1 MHVIVGMADDRA
13 GPEPDLTPLPALT
26 IALSAGTSFV
36 EGANTGLVTMHFR
49 ELGYM
54 CVGFGGGR
62 GFELTLASITPLDGA
77 FEGPVV
83 CIPGRLD
90 DPTRFPDN
98 LRQRFEAHA
107 TGRFRGR

>member
-1 MHVIVGMADDRA
+1 
-13 GPEPDLTPLPALT
+13 
-26 IALSAGTSFV
+26 
-36 EGANTGLVTMHFR
+36 
-49 ELGYM
+49 
-54 CVGFGGGR
+54 
-62 GFELTLASITPLDGA
+62 LTLASITPLDGA

-90 DPTRFPDN
+90 DPTRFRDN